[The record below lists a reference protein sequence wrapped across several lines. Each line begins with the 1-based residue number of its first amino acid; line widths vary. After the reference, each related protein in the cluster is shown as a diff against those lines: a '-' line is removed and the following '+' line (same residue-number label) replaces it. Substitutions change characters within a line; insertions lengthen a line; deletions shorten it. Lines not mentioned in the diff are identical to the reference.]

1 MSRLIAHKSLNKNQL
16 GLDELIDE
24 LIAKTINISHKD
36 TYYQELQNVINVKFL
51 EQLFYLSTY
60 ENQYKQVNAITMFKL
75 NEIKSILNNKKSKDI
90 QKVYDTAMATM
101 IDKFLKS
108 PSSFKKQNTPKIPDG
123 SPIGS
128 YAY

>member
-1 MSRLIAHKSLNKNQL
+1 
-16 GLDELIDE
+16 
-24 LIAKTINISHKD
+24 
-36 TYYQELQNVINVKFL
+36 
-51 EQLFYLSTY
+51 
-60 ENQYKQVNAITMFKL
+60 MFKL

-90 QKVYDTAMATM
+90 QKVYDTAMARM